1 VRPLL
6 LQPAR
11 DNDFA
16 VLKQRPFFSFLLQFR
31 DEQPGCR
38 GLLQFVMRNLL
49 QFRDDAEAR
58 DDVVAKG
65 YALLCAAYPRSD

>member
-1 VRPLL
+1 MSNLVVV
-6 LQPAR
+6 AFC
-11 DNDFA
+11 N
-16 VLKQRPFFSFLLQFR
+16 
-31 DEQPGCR
+31 
-38 GLLQFVMRNLL
+38 FVMRNLL

>member
-1 VRPLL
+1 
-6 LQPAR
+6 
-11 DNDFA
+11 
-16 VLKQRPFFSFLLQFR
+16 
-31 DEQPGCR
+31 
-38 GLLQFVMRNLL
+38 MRNLL